1 MIRMKLKQIL
11 PMLTLAAAPLAAQTD
26 GGIDTANMN
35 PAAVPGADFY
45 DYACGG
51 WMKANPLPAE
61 YARYGSFEQLIENND
76 KQLRGLIEE
85 LAAKKHAPGSIE
97 QKIADLYNS
106 AMDSV
111 GRNERGAGELREILA
126 PVAGAKTRE
135 ELFRL
140 VATWQRKGLGSL
152 IDFYIDADIK
162 NSSMNLLQFYQSGL
176 TLGEREYYLDGDK
189 ATLHIRE
196 QYRKHVERMF
206 RLAGFD
212 RKTARR
218 KRDAVLA
225 IETRMAHPFYS
236 AVQLRDPEANY
247 HKMTYAELKRDY
259 AGVDWDVYF
268 DALGIKGVGELSV
281 SQPEPL
287 KEACLIWK
295 EAPLDDLKAYVEWK
309 FIDGAATCLS
319 DDFVAANFD
328 FYGRVM
334 SGKEQDRP
342 RWKKAVG
349 AVESGL
355 GEALGRI
362 YVERYFPAEAK
373 QRMETLVQNLQV
385 ALAERILAQE
395 WMSNST
401 KLAALEKLSTFYVKV
416 GYPDTWRD
424 YSALDI
430 RPTGYLEN
438 MQRCSAFAYDDMLRR
453 RLGKPVDRKEWLM
466 TPQTINAYYN
476 PTTNEIC
483 FPAGILQPPFFD
495 MQRDDAFNYGAIGVV
510 IGHEMTHGFDD
521 QGRQFDKDGNLAD
534 WWAPGDADRFKE
546 RADVMEA
553 FFGNIDVL
561 PDLKANGALT
571 LGENLADHGGLMV
584 AYQAFKNATK
594 AAPLPA
600 KDGLTPEQRFFLAYA
615 QVWAA
620 NIRDEEIRQRTKSD
634 PHSLGRWRVNGALP
648 HIDMWYEAFG
658 VTDKDPMFV
667 PADKRVRIW

>member
-1 MIRMKLKQIL
+1 MKLKQIL

-61 YARYGSFEQLIENND
+61 YARYGSFEQLIENNN

-225 IETRMAHPFYS
+225 IETRMASPFYS

-334 SGKEQDRP
+334 SGKEQDQP

>member
-1 MIRMKLKQIL
+1 MKLKQIL

>member
-1 MIRMKLKQIL
+1 MKLKQIL

-259 AGVDWDVYF
+259 AGVDWDAYF

-495 MQRDDAFNYGAIGVV
+495 MRRDDAFNYGAIGVV

-521 QGRQFDKDGNLAD
+521 QGRQFDKDGNLTD

-561 PDLKANGALT
+561 PGLKANGALT

>member
-1 MIRMKLKQIL
+1 MKLKQIL

-35 PAAVPGADFY
+35 PAAVPGVDFY

-225 IETRMAHPFYS
+225 IETRMASPFYS

>member
-1 MIRMKLKQIL
+1 MKLKQIL

-61 YARYGSFEQLIENND
+61 YARYGSFEQLIENNN

-225 IETRMAHPFYS
+225 IETRMARPFYS

-334 SGKEQDRP
+334 SGKEQDQP

-495 MQRDDAFNYGAIGVV
+495 MRRDDAFNYGAIGVV